1 MLRYQESI
9 RIAAPADLI
18 YDLVADVS
26 STGNRSPECRRVEWL
41 GASAKAVTGARF
53 RGHNR
58 WRAVSWWRNAT
69 ITGADRGQ
77 EFVFKT
83 EPGHGIYHDSTTWRY
98 RFEPTGESAT
108 HVTESYEFSAPRW
121 LQTMDTMLGRPK
133 ALRNGV
139 HRSLANLK
147 HAAESA
153 AGNT

>member
-18 YDLVADVS
+18 YDLVADVT

-41 GASAKAVTGARF
+41 SASAKAVTGARF

-58 WRAVSWWRNAT
+58 WR
-69 ITGADRGQ
+69 G
-77 EFVFKT
+77 FT

-98 RFEPTGESAT
+98 RFEPTGERAT
-108 HVTESYEFSAPRW
+108 RVTESYEFSAPRW

-139 HRSLANLK
+139 HRTLANLK